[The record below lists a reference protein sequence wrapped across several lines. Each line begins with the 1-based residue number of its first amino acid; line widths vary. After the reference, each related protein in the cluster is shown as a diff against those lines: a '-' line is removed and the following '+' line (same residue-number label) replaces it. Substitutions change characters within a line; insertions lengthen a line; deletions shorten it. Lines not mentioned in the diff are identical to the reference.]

1 MHVGCALDSV
11 HTINTFYTKGT
22 SIHCSTI
29 DYASSVVS
37 IIMMNID
44 DYGMNGKME
53 YKFVACGHDFFS
65 RST

>member
-11 HTINTFYTKGT
+11 CTINTFYTKRT

-29 DYASSVVS
+29 DHALSVVI

-44 DYGMNGKME
+44 DNYHYGMNCKN
-53 YKFVACGHDFFS
+53 
-65 RST
+65 